1 MVIYGKSRISM
12 AIFHAFAV
20 VDQRVMSPAYKI
32 WKSHGSPFDPVIDLF
47 FVQLRPSL
55 PPVDNG
61 GLIMVNNG

>member
-1 MVIYGKSRISM
+1 MVISMVIYGKSLISM

-47 FVQLRPSL
+47 LS
-55 PPVDNG
+55 N
-61 GLIMVNNG
+61 